1 MKLNTNSN
9 IYTIFYTT
17 ILVVIVA
24 GVLAFAS
31 TALKPK
37 QQENIALEKMQSLLR
52 AARLGEDV
60 SAQKNKSEYIKAL
73 YSEHMTND
81 FVLDYEG
88 KVIEGEAFEIDLQAQ
103 YSIIKQ
109 IASAKTPETAR
120 AFRKQLQLPVF
131 VCTIGEKVLNIFP
144 CYGAGLW
151 GPIWGYIA
159 VEDDFETIYG
169 AVFDHK
175 GETPGLGAEI
185 AHAPFYNQF
194 VGKKLSL
201 EGAFKSISI
210 IKGGGQA
217 DNPNGVDAISGGTIT
232 SQSLEQAI
240 AMWLDEYQAYFN
252 IKRAAIGSKECCGED
267 CCGEEGCGEEH
278 DHDQDGKVP
287 CNGEN
292 CSCKTGIRNHN
303 GHEHQTK

>member
-9 IYTIFYTT
+9 IYTIIYTT
-17 ILVVIVA
+17 ILVVLVA
-24 GVLAFAS
+24 GVLAFVS

-52 AARLGEDV
+52 AARLGDDA
-60 SAQKNKSEYIKAL
+60 SAQNNKSEYIKAL

-88 KVIEGEAFEIDLQAQ
+88 NVIEGEAFEIDLQSQ
-103 YSIIKQ
+103 YNIIKK
-109 IASAKTPETAR
+109 IVAAKTPETAQALR
-120 AFRKQLQLPVF
+120 EQLQLPVF
-131 VCTIGEKVLNIFP
+131 VCTIDEKVLNIVP

-151 GPIWGYIA
+151 GPVWGYIA
-159 VEDDFETIYG
+159 IEDDFETIYG

-185 AHAPFYNQF
+185 ANAPFYNQF
-194 VGKKLSL
+194 VGKKLSK
-201 EGAFKSISI
+201 EGEFKSISI
-210 IKGGGQA
+210 VKGGGQA

-240 AMWLDEYQAYFN
+240 AMWLNEYQAYFN
-252 IKRAAIGSKECCGED
+252 IKRAAIGSDD
-267 CCGEEGCGEEH
+267 CCGEECCGEEH
-278 DHDQDGKVP
+278 NHDQNGKEP
-287 CNGEN
+287 CAGEG
-292 CSCKTGIRNHN
+292 CVCKKDSLNHES
-303 GHEHQTK
+303 HEQYTK

>member
-17 ILVVIVA
+17 LLVVIVA

-52 AARLGEDV
+52 TARIGEDA
-60 SAQKNKSEYIKAL
+60 SAQENKSEHIKAL
-73 YSEHMTND
+73 YSKHMTND
-81 FVLDYEG
+81 FVLNHEG
-88 KVIEGEAFEIDLQAQ
+88 KVIEGEAFEIDLKAQ
-103 YSIIKQ
+103 YNIIKQ
-109 IASAKTPETAR
+109 IAAAKTPEAAQALR
-120 AFRKQLQLPVF
+120 EQLQLPVF
-131 VCTIGEKVLNIFP
+131 VCMIGEKVLNIFP

-151 GPIWGYIA
+151 GPVWGYIA

-185 AHAPFYNQF
+185 AHPSFYNRF
-194 VGKKLSL
+194 VGKKLSK
-201 EGAFKSISI
+201 EGVFKSISI
-210 IKGGGQA
+210 VKGGGQA

-240 AMWLDEYQAYFN
+240 AMWLNEYQPYFN
-252 IKRAAIGSKECCGED
+252 IKRAAIGSDECCGDECCGEA
-267 CCGEEGCGEEH
+267 H
-278 DHDQDGKVP
+278 NNDQNGKEP
-287 CNGEN
+287 CNGEGCGRKN
-292 CSCKTGIRNHN
+292 ENLN
-303 GHEHQTK
+303 PEGHEHQTK